1 MSSDNTQING
11 EHAYRFSDLV
21 DVPAFARLLEHFY
34 QVSGIPNGVVD
45 ENGELLCMSSGANAC
60 EMFHRATPQTAERC
74 RQSNLEL
81 VRDLRE
87 GGVAGGV
94 CKNGLMDYATPVVIE
109 GRQLVTLFLGPVL
122 HAAPDMERFRAQ
134 AAQLGFDEASYLKSI
149 EAIAVVDKKR
159 LNDLM
164 GVMVELAQMLAAS
177 GLTRLRQATLE
188 RDISTHAER
197 SIQLK
202 DILDFSPVAMGWSED
217 EHRIEY
223 VNRQFTLLF
232 GYTLDDLPSLDVWY
246 QRAYPDENY
255 RDTVVGPWRKAVAQA
270 KKSNTPPPALEAVI
284 TCKDGSVRSIIVRVA
299 WVGHHRMV
307 SFTDITEHKRL
318 VDTLRASE
326 AKSSNHD
333 RLLQAVLESSPE
345 VIVFALDHKYRY
357 LAFNDK
363 HRATMLAIWGK
374 EIAVGMNMLDVIGT
388 HPDREKARQGFD
400 RALTGEAFI
409 TEDAY
414 GDEAILRMYW
424 QNFFAPI
431 QGEDGSTIGLTCFV
445 LNITDRRRMEQALA
459 EREQEFRS
467 LAESSP
473 DVVIRVD
480 RDHRI
485 RYLNANMVK
494 FLELGSAQEVIGR
507 RSKEKWPDGRFDEI
521 DALREHVVTTG
532 EMKSI
537 ELIVPVQGGNKAHH
551 HVISVPERDIDGHII
566 GTITFGRDITAIRET
581 ERRLNSLVEN
591 LPGVVYTIRLSPY
604 GGLSFPYVSAGV
616 EEIYGISPDV
626 AMSDFEVMHG
636 MIHPDDKANMEKVYA
651 ESVRTLTPFRAE
663 VRICPPRQTVRWLD
677 MRSDPEAQPDGSI
690 LSYGLIFDITERK
703 RMEQALAERER
714 ELRTLVENL
723 PDNITRYTTDARH
736 TYVSPSIER
745 VLGKPTENLL
755 GRTPSE
761 CAADE
766 NTHEVERRI
775 RAVAAT
781 GVSDE
786 MEYTLPIANNETRYH
801 LLRFVAE
808 RDESNHV
815 TGVLGIGTDI
825 TERRRTERRLQAHDE
840 MLEMVARGNEL
851 TEILEAIVRYMESE
865 DQTAHCSILLT
876 DLEGTHLLSSVAP
889 SLPAFYNEA
898 INGIDIRE
906 GVGSCGTAAALG
918 KRVVVEDIQTHEY
931 WISYRQLAKEAG
943 LQACW
948 SEPILSSKGKVLGT
962 FAIYHALPQGPQSQD
977 IDRII
982 FAAHLS
988 AIAIE
993 NHQVRDELER
1003 QAHFDYLTGLDNRR
1017 HFLGQAEIELARTL
1031 RYDRALSILM
1041 IDIDHF
1047 KQVNDTY
1054 GHKVG
1059 DIVLQNFASVCR
1071 ATLRNIDIIG
1081 RIGGEEFAVLL
1092 PEAGREQAMEAA
1104 ERLRAALASAQVK
1117 LDNGLPLHFTASFGV
1132 VTLEENDTNIDI
1144 LLNQADQA
1152 LYRAKSQGRNRVCM
1166 YQGGDAGTAKA
1177 NTSGTP

>member
-1 MSSDNTQING
+1 MMSLENPNSNANS
-11 EHAYRFSDLV
+11 ESAYCFSDLV
-21 DVPAFARLLEHFY
+21 DVPAFARLLERFF

-45 ENGELLCMSSGANAC
+45 ANGELLCMSSGANAC
-60 EMFHRATPQTAERC
+60 EMFHRTNPQTAERC

-81 VRDLRE
+81 VRDLRD
-87 GGVAGGV
+87 GGVAGGI

-109 GRQLVTLFLGPVL
+109 GRQLATLFLGPVL
-122 HAAPDMERFRAQ
+122 HAAPDMKLFRAQ
-134 AAQLGFDEASYLKSI
+134 AAQLGFDEEPYLKSI
-149 EAIAVVDKKR
+149 ESIAVVDKKR
-159 LNDLM
+159 LDDLM

-177 GLTRLRQATLE
+177 GLTQLRQATLE
-188 RDISTHAER
+188 RDISTHTER

-217 EHRIEY
+217 ENRIEY
-223 VNRQFTLLF
+223 VNRQFTQLF

-246 QRAYPDENY
+246 QRAYPDVRY
-255 RDTVVGPWRKAVAQA
+255 RDTVVGPWRNAVVQA
-270 KKSNTPPPALEAVI
+270 RENNTPPPSLDAVI

-307 SFTDITEHKRL
+307 SFTDITEHKRM

-326 AKSSNHD
+326 VKSSNHD

-345 VIVFALDHKYRY
+345 VIVFALDREYRY

-374 EIAVGMNMLDVIGT
+374 EISVGMNMLDVIGT

-431 QGEDGSTIGLTCFV
+431 HGESGSTIGLTCFV

-459 EREQEFRS
+459 AREQEFRS

-473 DVVIRVD
+473 DVVIRAD

-494 FLELGSAQEVIGR
+494 FLELGSAQELIGR
-507 RSKEKWPDGRFDEI
+507 RSREIWPDGRFDEI

-532 EMKSI
+532 KMKSI
-537 ELIVPVQGGNKAHH
+537 ELIVPVQGGKKAYH

-566 GTITFGRDITAIRET
+566 GTISFGRDITAIRET

-591 LPGVVYTIRLSPY
+591 LPGIVYTIRLSPH
-604 GGLSFPYVSAGV
+604 GELSFLYISAGV
-616 EEIYGISPDV
+616 EAIYGITAEA
-626 AMSDFEVMHG
+626 AMRDFSVMHG
-636 MIHPDDKANMEKVYA
+636 MIHPDDKADMEAASA
-651 ESVRTLTPFRAE
+651 ESARTMMPFRVE
-663 VRICPPRQTVRWLD
+663 VRICPPGLPDRWLEF
-677 MRSDPEAQPDGSI
+677 RADPKAQADGGI
-690 LSYGLIFDITERK
+690 LWYGLIFDITER
-703 RMEQALAERER
+703 RRAER
-714 ELRTLVENL
+714 LML
-723 PDNITRYTTDARH
+723 
-736 TYVSPSIER
+736 
-745 VLGKPTENLL
+745 
-755 GRTPSE
+755 
-761 CAADE
+761 
-766 NTHEVERRI
+766 
-775 RAVAAT
+775 
-781 GVSDE
+781 
-786 MEYTLPIANNETRYH
+786 
-801 LLRFVAE
+801 
-808 RDESNHV
+808 
-815 TGVLGIGTDI
+815 
-825 TERRRTERRLQAHDE
+825 AHDA
-840 MLEMVARGNEL
+840 MLEMVARDTEL
-851 TEILEAIVRYMESE
+851 PTILNALVQYMEAE
-865 DQTAHCSILLT
+865 DSTSQCGIMRADATG
-876 DLEGTHLLSSVAP
+876 EHLLVGAAP
-889 SLPAFYNEA
+889 SLPAFYNAA
-898 INGIDIRE
+898 INGIDIRV

-918 KRVVVEDIQTHEY
+918 KRVVVEDVQTHEY
-931 WISYRQLAKEAG
+931 WIPYRQLAKEAG

-962 FAIYHALPQGPQSQD
+962 FAIYHAHPQGPQSQD
-977 IDRII
+977 IDRIV
-982 FAAHLS
+982 FAANLS

-1003 QAHFDYLTGLDNRR
+1003 QAHSDYLTGLDNRR

-1031 RYDRALSILM
+1031 RYERGLSILM

-1059 DIVLQNFASVCR
+1059 DIVLQKFASVCR

-1092 PEAGREQAMEAA
+1092 PEAGQEQAMDAA
-1104 ERLRAALASAQVK
+1104 ERLRAALAGAQVK
-1117 LDNGLPLHFTASFGV
+1117 LDSGLPLHFTVSLGV
-1132 VTLEENDTNIDI
+1132 VTLEEKDTNIDI

-1152 LYRAKSQGRNRVCM
+1152 LYRAKSQGRNQVCL
-1166 YQGGDAGTAKA
+1166 YQ
-1177 NTSGTP
+1177 SGV